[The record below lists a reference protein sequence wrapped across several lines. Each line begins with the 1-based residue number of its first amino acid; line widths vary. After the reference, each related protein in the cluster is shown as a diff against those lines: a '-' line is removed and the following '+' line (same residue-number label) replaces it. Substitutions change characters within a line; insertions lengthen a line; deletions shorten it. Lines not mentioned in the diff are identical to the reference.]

1 MGYIN
6 DFGQVTGSYTE
17 SNNDTVAFAGS
28 PGRLTTISDPLA
40 PAFSTLTAA
49 INDAGVVAGE
59 YFAPARWSTGSLSCT
74 GCSLR
79 SRIRPAPKER
89 I

>member
-1 MGYIN
+1 
-6 DFGQVTGSYTE
+6 
-17 SNNDTVAFAGS
+17 
-28 PGRLTTISDPLA
+28 
-40 PAFSTLTAA
+40 
-49 INDAGVVAGE
+49 VVAGE